1 MNTKTSHHCIDIILI
16 LSSDKMA
23 PKNVKKQAKRRKQK
37 SLTENGAERPCI
49 RDPNEGPQCNNKQ
62 GRRKKRGRSPRR
74 ALQNEGGRANPHHP
88 SRAERV
94 NSRNERRAL
103 LAEIASNE
111 LTLEQA
117 GAALEWHLAERACW
131 QAKIEE
137 KLKLHEMLRSMQP
150 GAINE

>member
-1 MNTKTSHHCIDIILI
+1 
-16 LSSDKMA
+16 MA

-37 SLTENGAERPCI
+37 SLTENGAEQPCI
-49 RDPNEGPQCNNKQ
+49 KDPNEGPQCNNKQ

-74 ALQNEGGRANPHHP
+74 ALQNEGGRVNPHHP

-117 GAALEWHLAERACW
+117 GAELEWHLAERACW

>member
-1 MNTKTSHHCIDIILI
+1 
-16 LSSDKMA
+16 MA
-23 PKNVKKQAKRRKQK
+23 PKNVKKQAKRRRQE
-37 SLTENGAERPCI
+37 SLNVNGAERPCI
-49 RDPNEGPQCNNKQ
+49 KDPNEGPQCNNKQ

-74 ALQNEGGRANPHHP
+74 AHQNEGGRANPHHP

-117 GAALEWHLAERACW
+117 GAELEWHLAEKACW

-137 KLKLHEMLRSMQP
+137 KLKLHEVLRSMQQ